1 MRQQQPPENL
11 SMMEKLNRWEW
22 LIWLPALSIACLSR
36 KDIGFR
42 LLHRGYIS
50 GVTAIMFILAMF
62 APTKQDAVALMFWAT
77 LVFIMGFWNLF
88 KRWREFNRGVKQH
101 SYFLGNSNWNKPWMP
116 AFIRRNRKIERFGE
130 PCLFFL
136 AAATLLL
143 PFSAPLGLWVMF
155 STICLMSI
163 EAKTWTNWR
172 RAQMDMVDGLV
183 HSEFQGETVEKF
195 EQAPAK
201 KQQSSSAIATGLDD
215 DIARKIQQKKQ
226 NQSRQ

>member
-1 MRQQQPPENL
+1 
-11 SMMEKLNRWEW
+11 MMEKLNRWEW
-22 LIWLPALSIACLSR
+22 LVWLPALSIACLSR

-62 APTKQDAVALMFWAT
+62 APTKRDAVALMFWAS
-77 LVFIMGFWNLF
+77 LVFIVGFWNLF

-101 SYFLGNSNWNKPWMP
+101 SYYLGTSNWNKSWIP
-116 AFIRRNRKIERFGE
+116 AFIRHHRKIERFGE

-155 STICLMSI
+155 ATACLGII
-163 EAKTWTNWR
+163 EAQTWTSWR
-172 RAQMDMVDGLV
+172 RAQLDMVDGIV
-183 HSEFQGETVEKF
+183 HAEVKSEVVERF
-195 EQAPAK
+195 EQPATV
-201 KQQSSSAIATGLDD
+201 QSKPQDAIATGLGDD
-215 DIARKIQQKKQ
+215 LKEKIRQRKAKSSVQI
-226 NQSRQ
+226 